1 MFFSVLFGEGRPS
14 SPRYSSD
21 APAVTLVSAA
31 LIGAEGHMTVI
42 GRDMSGH
49 ATVIAFKVH
58 HSFFFKKKAKKA
70 MVLKPS
76 DHQYVHLRSCTV

>member
-1 MFFSVLFGEGRPS
+1 
-14 SPRYSSD
+14 
-21 APAVTLVSAA
+21 
-31 LIGAEGHMTVI
+31 MTVI

-58 HSFFFKKKAKKA
+58 HSFLGFFLKKAKKA

-76 DHQYVHLRSCTV
+76 DHQYVHLRPCTV